1 MTWLYYQHKHL
12 NFLLAILHSKLLIL
26 LFLSCQVS
34 ELSYY
39 QKKFIAII
47 FQLMRPVK
55 EGRWLSSYSKLQDNS
70 CFWILRRSTFRIYLV
85 IKIHILGYIWVQKP
99 KYFIKFISQ
108 QSLVVN
114 SWLTPQNDGK
124 TWLLLVLSHIYT
136 SRITKKALK
145 LQFFV

>member
-1 MTWLYYQHKHL
+1 MTWLCYQHKHL

-55 EGRWLSSYSKLQDNS
+55 EGRWLSSCSKLQDNS
-70 CFWILRRSTFRIYLV
+70 CFWILRRSIFRIYLV

>member
-34 ELSYY
+34 ELSHY

-70 CFWILRRSTFRIYLV
+70 CFWILRRSIFRIYLV

>member
-70 CFWILRRSTFRIYLV
+70 CFWILRRSIFRIYLV

>member
-39 QKKFIAII
+39 QKNFIAII

-70 CFWILRRSTFRIYLV
+70 CVWILRRSIFRIYLV
-85 IKIHILGYIWVQKP
+85 IKIHILGYIWAPIFP
-99 KYFIKFISQ
+99 KIRISPIFGRKK
-108 QSLVVN
+108 LVDP
-114 SWLTPQNDGK
+114 SRWRQDSIYY
-124 TWLLLVLSHIYT
+124 WCFHICIL
-136 SRITKKALK
+136 RW
-145 LQFFV
+145 